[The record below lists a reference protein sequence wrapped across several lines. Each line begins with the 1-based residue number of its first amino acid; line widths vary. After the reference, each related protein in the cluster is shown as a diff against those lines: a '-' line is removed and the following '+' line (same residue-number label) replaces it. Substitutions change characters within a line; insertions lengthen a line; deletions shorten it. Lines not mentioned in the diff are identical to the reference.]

1 VRLLLTASEAVPY
14 CKTGGLADVAG
25 ALADALAERGNA
37 VRLVLPLYRGIRDR
51 FPGVRFTGRTVFVP
65 VGDEHERVEIWEEVN
80 NSGVRV
86 LFVRADAYF
95 DRPGLYGD
103 SASSGYADNDRRYA
117 LLSRAAFEVARGTDF
132 RPDVIH
138 AHDWQTGLTAAYLRH
153 AYRFDPFF
161 KKTASVYT
169 IHNMAYQGN
178 FPAHALATA
187 NLPATAFHPGGVEFY
202 GQVSYMKAALMYAHA
217 INTVSPTYAR
227 EVMTDA
233 FYGCGM
239 DGILRD
245 RADRFRG
252 ILNGIDPNAWDP
264 EEDRLLAA
272 RFGVR
277 TLAKR
282 LACKTDLQT
291 LCGFHKN
298 KNTPLLGFI
307 GRLDQQKGVDHMIE
321 IMPGLLA
328 SGAQFVSLGQG
339 QEHYVRALFGLKER
353 YPSQVHI
360 ETRFSEPFAH
370 KIYGGVDLFLMPS
383 RFEPCG
389 LGQIIAMRYGAV
401 PVVTPTGGLI
411 DTVHPMGH
419 KNANGFVAS
428 DHTAGSYLEAVIKA
442 MSMLKD
448 PKRRLELQRNG
459 MGADHSWSKS
469 VGEYQSLYA
478 AAVRWASERP

>member
-1 VRLLLTASEAVPY
+1 MRLLLTASEVVPY

-37 VRLVLPLYRGIRDR
+37 VRLLLPLYRGIRDR

-65 VGDEHERVEIWEEVN
+65 VGAEHERVEIWEEVN
-80 NSGVRV
+80 KSGVHV
-86 LFVRADAYF
+86 LFARCDAYF
-95 DRPGLYGD
+95 DRAGLYGD
-103 SASSGYADNDRRYA
+103 SPSSAYGDNDRRFA
-117 LLSRAAFEVARGTDF
+117 LLSRAAFEVARGMDF

-138 AHDWQTGLTAAYLRH
+138 AHDWQTGLVPAYLRY

-161 KKTASVYT
+161 KNTASVFT

-178 FPAHALATA
+178 FPPYAMGVA
-187 NLPATAFHPGGVEFY
+187 NLPPTAFHPGGVEFY
-202 GQVSYMKAALMYAHA
+202 GQVSYMKAALVYAHA

-227 EVMTDA
+227 EVMTES

-239 DGILRD
+239 EGVLRD

-252 ILNGIDPNAWDP
+252 ILNGIDPYAWNP
-264 EEDRLLAA
+264 ESDRLLASN
-272 RFGVR
+272 FGPR
-277 TLAKR
+277 LLSKR
-282 LACKTDLQT
+282 AACKTDLQAI
-291 LCGFHKN
+291 CGLPKN
-298 KNTPLLGFI
+298 KTAPLLAFI
-307 GRLDQQKGVDHMIE
+307 GRLDHQKGVDHLIE

-328 SGAQFVSLGQG
+328 AGAQFVSLGQG

-353 YPSQVHI
+353 YPSQVHV
-360 ETRFSEPFAH
+360 ETRFAEPLAH
-370 KIYGGVDLFLMPS
+370 KIYGGADLFLMPS

-389 LGQIIAMRYGAV
+389 LGQIIAMRYGAI

-419 KNANGFVAS
+419 RHANGFVAS
-428 DHTAGSYLEAVIKA
+428 DQTAGGYLEAVIKG
-442 MSMLKD
+442 MSSLKD
-448 PKRRLELQRNG
+448 AKRRAELQRNG
-459 MGADHSWSKS
+459 MNEDHSWTKS

-478 AAVRWASERP
+478 AAIRWANDRP